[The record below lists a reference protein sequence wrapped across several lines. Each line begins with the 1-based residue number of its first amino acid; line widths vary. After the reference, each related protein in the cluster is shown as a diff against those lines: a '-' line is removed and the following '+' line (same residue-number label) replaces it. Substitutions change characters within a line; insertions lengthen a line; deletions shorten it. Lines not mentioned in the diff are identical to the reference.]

1 MFLPLDKQKFSNL
14 IGDYTKGKDTGN
26 QCIIVKNTDYIE
38 SEVKRVL
45 MNSSEYISIVENI
58 KREIKAA
65 QYRAAIHANVDMLL
79 LYHDIGCVINE
90 HKLWGNR
97 FIDNLATDIRM
108 DFPES
113 KGYSVRNLK
122 YMAKFAETYPNREF
136 VQTVSAQIP
145 WSHNIAII
153 EKVKDPEQRIWY
165 IQKTA
170 ENGWSHNVLIH
181 QIESGLYQRQVLVD
195 KVSNF
200 ESRLPSPQ
208 SELAA
213 QTMKDP
219 YVFDFI
225 PFREEM
231 LERDIEQALVRDVTK
246 LLLELGTGFAFLGN
260 QYHLNVGGDDFYIDL
275 LFYNLNLRCY
285 VVIELKAGDF
295 KPEYAGQLNFY
306 LSAVDGILKKEEDNP
321 SIGLLLCK
329 SKNNLVAE
337 YSLKDIS
344 KPIGVSEY
352 KVTRSLPDALEEQ
365 LPSVEDIKKRIK

>member
-1 MFLPLDKQKFSNL
+1 MFPPLDEHKFSNL

-26 QCIIVKNTDYIE
+26 QRIIVKNTDYIE

-45 MNSSEYISIVENI
+45 MNSSEYISIVEKI
-58 KREIKAA
+58 KSEITSA
-65 QYRAAIHANVDMLL
+65 QYRAAVHVNADMLL
-79 LYHDIGCVINE
+79 LYYDIGCVINE
-90 HKLWGNR
+90 HKTWGNK
-97 FIDNLATDIRM
+97 FIDNLASDIRM
-108 DFPES
+108 AFPES

-122 YMAKFAETYPNREF
+122 YMAKFAETYPVREF
-136 VQTVSAQIP
+136 VQQVVAQIP
-145 WSHNIAII
+145 WGHNVVLLD
-153 EKVKDPEQRIWY
+153 KVSDAKEREWY
-165 IQKTA
+165 IKKSA
-170 ENGWSHNVLIH
+170 KNGWSRNVLVH

-208 SELAA
+208 SELAV

-285 VVIELKAGDF
+285 VVIELKTGDF

-365 LPSVEDIKKRIK
+365 LPSVEDILKRIK